1 MGTYRYIASCL
12 FTRDYPKLSF
22 CIQDYLRKNFG
33 MDIIRCCA
41 DKYKVRE
48 FEERMP
54 SSIQQRWKDTIP
66 FTPFDKDTIMVSICH
81 NCTAV
86 FQESH
91 PEVKVVSLWEF
102 ILENATNL
110 PFPDYMGEKMTLQ
123 DCWRSYDNPKEQE
136 AVRALMHKMN
146 IEIVELK
153 ENHADTKFCG
163 ISTLRPAPARNLKMA
178 PKRFV
183 EDAPGL
189 FKPHTSEEQKVAMQE
204 YCKQIQTEKVV
215 AYCHYCTEGFR
226 LTGLKNYH
234 LAELVFGYIQE
245 TENHL
250 DSQ

>member
-1 MGTYRYIASCL
+1 MDKFRYIASCL
-12 FTRDYPKLSF
+12 FTRDYPELSF
-22 CIQDYLRKNFG
+22 RIQDYLRKNFG

-41 DKYKVRE
+41 DKYKVHE
-48 FEERMP
+48 FEECMAP
-54 SSIQQRWKDTIP
+54 SIRQRWKDTTHY
-66 FTPFDKDTIMVSICH
+66 TPFDKDTVMVSVCH

-86 FQESH
+86 FQESL

-102 ILENATNL
+102 LLENATDF
-110 PFPDYMGEKMTLQ
+110 PFPDCKGEKMTLQ
-123 DCWRSYDNPKEQE
+123 DCWRSYDNTKEQE

-153 ENHADTKFCG
+153 ENHANTHFCG

-189 FKPHTSEEQKVAMQE
+189 FKLHTLEEQKSAMQE
-204 YCKQIQTEKVV
+204 YCKQVQTEKVV

-226 LTGLKNYH
+226 LAGQQNLH
-234 LAELVFGYIQE
+234 LAELLFK
-245 TENHL
+245 NL
-250 DSQ
+250 SC